1 MGQYFVRRGPCAGG
15 SRTGRRG
22 LFNSVGNGGWSAG
35 GVSGVN
41 GRTG

>member
-1 MGQYFVRRGPCAGG
+1 MGQYFGRRGPCAGG

-22 LFNSVGNGGWSAG
+22 LFNSVGNGGFCAG

-41 GRTG
+41 GGAG